1 MSKTTRPK
9 GVADHPAKDQMEAIW
24 RGGGRAKQIV
34 AWLEEQGLP
43 PVSEKT
49 VARYGQRFW
58 TEKVTIRT
66 EDAEPE
72 ELNSFLNEIESAGLG
87 VVTKIGFSKK
97 KYPGWEKIDGQ
108 NVQVDKESVAQT
120 IEITPVHVPQLSPAR
135 LPDIHISSPYSSTKS
150 SRSRSKAPRSRSKPP
165 GWSLAVV
172 IPDPQIGF
180 HRGTDGALTATHDEQ
195 ALNICHQIALDL
207 ETDYGIDTWA
217 YLGDNLDFASFT
229 NHRSAPGYT
238 GNTQLEIDRFGTE
251 VAVARSI
258 AQDAEIVVLAGNHDC
273 LSEDTLAITEEG
285 LKPYSDLE
293 VGEKILSC
301 NDAQEPVWLPIQAVH
316 VYDYEGPMYKI
327 GSAVNMLATPNH
339 RVVGFPITNYHPGK
353 GNWKESLAGKLSRT
367 NIPVACIN
375 NKPDLP
381 GITDEEIRLIAWGLS
396 DSHVN
401 DWGYWTFYQ
410 RESKVQRLL
419 DLLDHFGMEYRL
431 YRRERDITE
440 ICGKVLKKKP
450 EASYDV
456 SVCAEDSKNIISPLI
471 DSKDYLPDVLW
482 NLSSRQVEVFLDEM
496 VYTDGSIPTRGDEDS
511 LSRVIYHSRDT
522 RYDLQML
529 FLLNGISCS
538 LTEYRPSHWRLNICK
553 RPVRR
558 VDASSVSPEQY
569 SGKVWCV
576 TVENGRFFASRDGH
590 PFLTGNSRLSNTLV
604 DKVPHIVGIS
614 KANTR
619 EPVLSIANLCR
630 FDEYNIKY
638 VESYPDGEYWL
649 NDYLRLE
656 HGTAVSGT
664 PGGTAAKHLNGSKVS
679 TIFGHTHRQELVWTT
694 INERHGA
701 RDIFA
706 GTPGTTARVD
716 GVLPSGQTGI
726 TSKGTQAGKKN
737 EKWQQGL
744 FIVWYQT
751 GGAQEAIPE
760 PVKIRNGKALYNGR
774 IYEATVTS
782 NGEKLV

>member
-1 MSKTTRPK
+1 MSDTTNPK

-72 ELNSFLNEIESAGLG
+72 ELNSFLEEIEAAGLG

-120 IEITPVHVPQLSPAR
+120 IEIAPVHVPQLSPAR
-135 LPDIHISSPYSSTKS
+135 LPDIHISSPYTSTQS
-150 SRSRSKAPRSRSKPP
+150 SRKPSKAPRSRSKPS
-165 GWSLAVV
+165 GWSLAIV

-258 AQDAEIVVLAGNHDC
+258 AQDAEIVALAGNHD
-273 LSEDTLAITEEG
+273 
-285 LKPYSDLE
+285 
-293 VGEKILSC
+293 
-301 NDAQEPVWLPIQAVH
+301 N
-316 VYDYEGPMYKI
+316 
-327 GSAVNMLATPNH
+327 
-339 RVVGFPITNYHPGK
+339 R
-353 GNWKESLAGKLSRT
+353 
-367 NIPVACIN
+367 
-375 NKPDLP
+375 
-381 GITDEEIRLIAWGLS
+381 GI
-396 DSHVN
+396 
-401 DWGYWTFYQ
+401 
-410 RESKVQRLL
+410 
-419 DLLDHFGMEYRL
+419 
-431 YRRERDITE
+431 
-440 ICGKVLKKKP
+440 
-450 EASYDV
+450 
-456 SVCAEDSKNIISPLI
+456 
-471 DSKDYLPDVLW
+471 
-482 NLSSRQVEVFLDEM
+482 
-496 VYTDGSIPTRGDEDS
+496 
-511 LSRVIYHSRDT
+511 
-522 RYDLQML
+522 
-529 FLLNGISCS
+529 
-538 LTEYRPSHWRLNICK
+538 
-553 RPVRR
+553 
-558 VDASSVSPEQY
+558 
-569 SGKVWCV
+569 
-576 TVENGRFFASRDGH
+576 
-590 PFLTGNSRLSNTLV
+590 NTLV
-604 DKVPHIVGIS
+604 DKVPGLVGIS

-638 VESYPDGEYWL
+638 IESYPDGEYWL

-656 HGTAVSGT
+656 HGTAISGT
-664 PGGTAAKHLNGSKVS
+664 PGGTAAKHLAGSKVS

-744 FIVWYQT
+744 FVVWYQT

-774 IYEATVTS
+774 IYEATVDP